1 MRELQEI
8 EGRLEDYEL
17 SARHAHDAWALAAC
31 RQALLA
37 ARQNTYGVGAVL
49 VDPSGSVI
57 VADHNHVHIGGFHS
71 DLHAEMVVMN
81 EFERDLAGPVDLSA
95 HTLVTSLE
103 PCPMCMTRLIYAGV
117 GTILHVAEDD
127 LGGMVTR
134 RDSLPPIFQE
144 ITARQN
150 QVWAAADC
158 SAELRSAALTIW
170 NTVRADVD
178 ESTFSR
184 REGRGPT
191 VVE

>member
-1 MRELQEI
+1 MVGLDEI
-8 EGRLEDYEL
+8 GQWLEAYEP
-17 SARHAHDAWALAAC
+17 SPDHAHDAWALAAC

-49 VDPSGSVI
+49 VDSAGAVI
-57 VADHNHVHIGGFHS
+57 VEGHNHVHIGGFHS

-81 EFERDLAGPVDLSA
+81 EFERGRAAPVDLSA
-95 HTLVTSLE
+95 HTLVSSLE

-127 LGGMVTR
+127 FGGMATR

-150 QVWAAADC
+150 QVWTAADC
-158 SAELRSAALTIW
+158 SEELRSASLAIW
-170 NTVRADVD
+170 STVRADVD
-178 ESTFSR
+178 KSTFT
-184 REGRGPT
+184 RESL
-191 VVE
+191 ESSE